1 MFNKL
6 LLPFACFAFVM
17 GLALSSQAAREVI
30 SGTVEKVDAMKG
42 QVTLKTQAGP
52 REFTLRTPEKLKDVK
67 PGDKIEI
74 TIQEDGSAMV
84 EEKAEHGKK

>member
-1 MFNKL
+1 MLKKVVL
-6 LLPFACFAFVM
+6 SVACYLFVM

-52 REFTLRTPEKLKDVK
+52 REFMVRTPEKLKDVK